1 MRHLR
6 NTNTSSVRLH
16 QSEGV
21 VNTADDL
28 IVHGKTVVE
37 HDQTLQK
44 LFARLQERNLALNGE
59 KCTFGIGKVVFM
71 GILLSKHGIGP
82 TKEEV
87 RAVKETTRPS
97 SASEVRSVLGLVG
110 FILRLVPD
118 FATKAEPL
126 RVLCRKE

>member
-1 MRHLR
+1 M
-6 NTNTSSVRLH
+6 
-16 QSEGV
+16 
-21 VNTADDL
+21 
-28 IVHGKTVVE
+28 E
-37 HDQTLQK
+37 HDQTLHK

-59 KCTFGIGKVVFM
+59 KCNFGIGKVVFM
-71 GILLSKHGIGP
+71 GILLSKHGIGS
-82 TKEEV
+82 TEEEV
-87 RAVKETTRPS
+87 RAVKETTRQS